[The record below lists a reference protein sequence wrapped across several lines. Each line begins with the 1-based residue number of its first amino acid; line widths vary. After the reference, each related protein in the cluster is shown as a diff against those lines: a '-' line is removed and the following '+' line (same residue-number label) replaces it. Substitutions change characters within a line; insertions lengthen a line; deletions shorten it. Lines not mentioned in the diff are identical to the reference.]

1 MNQYEK
7 AVFEVCNVM
16 CKYALDGCFNV
27 YGFGGIPRY
36 IEDYDMSKVSRL
48 WNLNGTEDPRCH
60 GTMEVL
66 KAYTKAINNT
76 TLAGP
81 SYFSKL
87 LETVKDQITS
97 GLKKTGLDSNRL
109 YHVIII
115 VTDGNCHDMEDTKR
129 HLVSLSG
136 MPFSAVVIGVG
147 DGDFEKMEVLD
158 ADGEILKDKEGNE
171 AIRDVVQLVQYGDF
185 KDLG

>member
-1 MNQYEK
+1 MDMRPSLVEYLSHGWQMQVSIAIDFTLSNLEIKDQKSLHRQLENGEMNQYEK

-66 KAYTKAINNT
+66 KAY
-76 TLAGP
+76 
-81 SYFSKL
+81 
-87 LETVKDQITS
+87 
-97 GLKKTGLDSNRL
+97 
-109 YHVIII
+109 
-115 VTDGNCHDMEDTKR
+115 
-129 HLVSLSG
+129 
-136 MPFSAVVIGVG
+136 
-147 DGDFEKMEVLD
+147 
-158 ADGEILKDKEGNE
+158 
-171 AIRDVVQLVQYGDF
+171 
-185 KDLG
+185 